1 MSNRLI
7 SLEQRRDGLS
17 LFPGLRW
24 ESGGNVMQ
32 QQSSVRAG
40 SLPRR
45 LHIPSPIPRAFC
57 SRAWR
62 MEALGVHRAFGIPC
76 GRGRPASAL
85 GCNSLPFPCAFAHF
99 YRFHAALG
107 PELRG
112 ALYSAAVPVLQS
124 DKGKRGAILKAMQN
138 WEDKKLLAE
147 AMAQVEQGVFLMAE
161 GNPMTISWCEF
172 GRVWNRPVC
181 TVLVRQSR
189 HTHGLLEQSGRF
201 TVSIPKAGDRKEAL
215 AYCGTRSGREVNKLE
230 ALGLSL
236 LPARAGGADGLA
248 GCAMHFECRVVFKLE
263 SDLRNL
269 DEAIRRQF
277 YGDNQATPDGDPHT
291 VYFGEI
297 LAAYRESADR

>member
-1 MSNRLI
+1 MSNRLVD
-7 SLEQRRDGLS
+7 RDGLS
-17 LFPGLRW
+17 LFPGLRR

-45 LHIPSPIPRAFC
+45 LHIPSPHPAGVLFPGVADGSGGSASGFRHPLRTGPAGFGAWLQFVAHSLRLRAF
-57 SRAWR
+57 
-62 MEALGVHRAFGIPC
+62 
-76 GRGRPASAL
+76 
-85 GCNSLPFPCAFAHF
+85 LPFLCG
-99 YRFHAALG
+99 LG

-112 ALYSAAVPVLQS
+112 ALYSAAVPMLQS

-189 HTHGLLEQSGRF
+189 HTHALLEQSGRF